1 MHGERHIL
9 VRLGDACDVPR
20 EHEVNDVSTERRRR
34 SKLDIEINRVI
45 CEMVG
50 QVCPFVASDIDIR
63 SAALLK

>member
-34 SKLDIEINRVI
+34 SKLDIEINGVI
-45 CEMVG
+45 CETAG
-50 QVCPFVASDIDIR
+50 QVCPSAASDADLR